1 MLPRVIGMV
10 HLGPLPGSPAF
21 GGNIDA
27 VIGAAVSDAET
38 IAAAGFEGLMVENF
52 GDAPFFSDDV
62 PQVTVAA
69 MSRAVAAVAR
79 GSGLPIG
86 VNVLRNDAL
95 AALAV
100 AATTGTAFI
109 RVNVLSG
116 MMYTDQGPIVGR
128 AAEVARARSTLC
140 PEVQVMADV
149 FVKHATPPSGLTL
162 ENAAK
167 DLDERGGADAIVVSG
182 SGTGAATD
190 LDDVVRVRSVVSA
203 PLYIGSG
210 VTRDTV
216 SRLLEVA
223 SGVIVGTDLKVDG
236 LATNPVDPR
245 RAAELI
251 AAIG

>member
-27 VIGAAVSDAET
+27 VIDAAVSDART
-38 IAAAGFEGLMVENF
+38 LAAAGFEGLMVENF

-62 PQVTVAA
+62 PKVTVAA

-79 GSGLPIG
+79 ESGLPIG
-86 VNVLRNDAL
+86 VNALRNDAL

-100 AATTGTAFI
+100 AATAGAAFI

-128 AAEVARARSTLC
+128 AADVARARSALC

-190 LDDVVRVRSVVSA
+190 LDDVVRVRSVVAA

-216 SRLLEVA
+216 SQLLEVA

-236 LATNPVDPR
+236 VATNPVDPR
-245 RAAELI
+245 RAAELM
-251 AAIG
+251 ATIG